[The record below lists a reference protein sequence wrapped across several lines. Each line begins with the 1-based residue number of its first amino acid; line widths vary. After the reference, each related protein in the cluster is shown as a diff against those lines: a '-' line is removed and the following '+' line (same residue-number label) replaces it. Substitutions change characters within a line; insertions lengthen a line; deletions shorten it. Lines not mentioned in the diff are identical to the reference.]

1 MNFYKQ
7 NKIFEKN
14 TSDFENLNKIKI
26 IKQKNKW
33 YFEKNKELYNLSPN
47 SIRRINLSP
56 TISGA
61 DKLIENGCKIK
72 NIIKKEIYL
81 SYSESL
87 FLNYDVSLELFDN
100 LFDGWIYNV
109 ISNKINVMEGQ
120 KIWICNY
127 MNLFYKDAPK
137 IFYVRIDS

>member
-47 SIRRINLSP
+47 FIRRINLSP

-100 LFDGWIYNV
+100 LFD
-109 ISNKINVMEGQ
+109 EEEEQ
-120 KIWICNY
+120 
-127 MNLFYKDAPK
+127 
-137 IFYVRIDS
+137 